1 MNSSNN
7 PFNAKLE
14 DVVITKFNGSD
25 KMSLMPQ
32 VAEFT
37 LYQSIFSPLLTADI
51 VFVDG
56 VGLMN
61 NYPLSG
67 EEKIEVEIIQL
78 GEENKGSGQTDFS
91 RILTF
96 VISAIKEISVDDD
109 GRNMTFIMEL
119 ISYDAF
125 INAKTRVSHAYN
137 ETIEIM
143 IKKIYDEYVIKN
155 RNDPKPKE
163 LKIFED
169 TQKVRK
175 LVVPNIKP
183 FDAISWLC
191 KYAISKEPEKYYT
204 HMFYETIENY
214 TFKALQKLTFRDKE
228 DGDAVFAASQE
239 KFIYVGDI
247 ALIRNDPARLTALNE
262 RGYDESRIVNDLK
275 INKRYS
281 SFEKILGG
289 YFENELVE
297 INMLQNDYKITRK
310 ELEYADQN
318 FNTIN
323 PMKGYN
329 TIEYIEDIK
338 NEFTEPERSARV
350 RYLINNYDHENQPSF
365 RDKFGRSAMSF
376 LAYQQLDI
384 SMAINTNL
392 LMRVGDLLFVEV
404 PEFHGFNLNDAD
416 KYLSGYYVVSEIK
429 TILRQG
435 GYSSSYVRINRDS
448 FTSNLAKKHSFEFSQ
463 PEPNKAPTVGQN

>member
-1 MNSSNN
+1 MNSSSN

-14 DVVITKFNGSD
+14 NVVITKFDGSD

-56 VGLMN
+56 IGLMN

-78 GEENKGSGQTDFS
+78 GEEVAGTGQTNFT
-91 RILTF
+91 RLLTF

-109 GRNMTFIMEL
+109 GRNMTFIMQL

-137 ETIEIM
+137 ENIETM
-143 IKKIYDEYVIKN
+143 IKKVYDDYIIKN
-155 RNDPKPKE
+155 RNDPKPKV

-175 LVVPNIKP
+175 LVIPNIKP

-228 DGDAVFAASQE
+228 DRDAIDAASKE
-239 KFIYVGDI
+239 KYIYVGDI
-247 ALIRNDPARLTALNE
+247 SLVRNNPAALKSLEE
-262 RGYDESRIVNDLK
+262 RGYSDSRIINDLK

-297 INMLQNDYKITRK
+297 INMLKNDYKITRK
-310 ELEYADQN
+310 ELQYADQT

-329 TIEYIEDIK
+329 TSKYIEDIK
-338 NEFTEPERSARV
+338 DEFTEPETSARI
-350 RYLINNYDHENQPSF
+350 RYLINNYDDENQPSF

-376 LAYQQLDI
+376 LAYQQVDI
-384 SMAINTNL
+384 SIAVNTNL
-392 LMRVGDLLFVEV
+392 LMRVGDLLFIEL

-416 KYLSGYYVVSEIK
+416 KYLSGYYVISEIK
-429 TILRQG
+429 TVMRQG
-435 GYSSSYVRINRDS
+435 GFSASYVRINRDS
-448 FTSNLAKKHSFEFSQ
+448 FTNNLEKKHSFEFAQ
-463 PEPNKAPTVGQN
+463 PEPNREPTPGQN